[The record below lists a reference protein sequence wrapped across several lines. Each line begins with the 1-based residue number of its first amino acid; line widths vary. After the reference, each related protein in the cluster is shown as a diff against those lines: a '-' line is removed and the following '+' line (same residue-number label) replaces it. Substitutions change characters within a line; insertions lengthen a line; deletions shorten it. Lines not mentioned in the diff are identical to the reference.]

1 MYNVTDTDHDFNPLF
16 IAKKPCPLLV
26 FFSFLFIFDTAK
38 LQVIKLLLSLT
49 AVQPPHSN
57 YLYSLAFIISCQ
69 QGVMTINIETKHIE
83 SNREISELNETRKI
97 PVV

>member
-1 MYNVTDTDHDFNPLF
+1 MMQMYNVTDTDHDFNPLF

-49 AVQPPHSN
+49 AVAAPTFQ
-57 YLYSLAFIISCQ
+57 LFIFIGIYYFLPARCYD
-69 QGVMTINIETKHIE
+69 N
-83 SNREISELNETRKI
+83 
-97 PVV
+97 